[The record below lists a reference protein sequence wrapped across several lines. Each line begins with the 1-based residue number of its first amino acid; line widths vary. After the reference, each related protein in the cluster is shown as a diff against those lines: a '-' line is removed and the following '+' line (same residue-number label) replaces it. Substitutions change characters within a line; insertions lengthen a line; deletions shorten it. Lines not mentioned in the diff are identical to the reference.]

1 MAGMTNRGK
10 KLLVD
15 YYFRRQGTLPTNFYV
30 AMVTSAIAPS
40 PDTNLLSDLTQIAVG
55 NGYADGGYQLTPNTT
70 DFDVLTED
78 DTLDKAILQIKD
90 VVFNAAGGP
99 IPASGN
105 GARYGALTDDNAT
118 VANRQVFFYWDF
130 VSDRSVASGSPL
142 TLQDLRMDLTE

>member
-78 DTLDKAILQIKD
+78 DALDKAILQIKD

>member
-30 AMVTSAIAPS
+30 AMLTSAIAPS

>member
-40 PDTNLLSDLTQIAVG
+40 PDINLLGDLTQIAVG
-55 NGYADGGYQLTPNTT
+55 NGYADGGYQLTPNTS

-118 VANRQVFFYWDF
+118 AANRQVFFYWVV
-130 VSDRSVASGSPL
+130 VSDRSVASG
-142 TLQDLRMDLTE
+142 